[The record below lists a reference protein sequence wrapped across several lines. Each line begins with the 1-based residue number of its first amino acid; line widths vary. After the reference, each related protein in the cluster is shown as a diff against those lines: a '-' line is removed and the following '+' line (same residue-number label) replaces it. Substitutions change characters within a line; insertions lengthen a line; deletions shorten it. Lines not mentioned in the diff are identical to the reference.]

1 MARFLAVLPLAAAGS
16 LLLEQERWISGGLGA
31 LPMKSLG
38 SFNRLFCTP

>member
-16 LLLEQERWISGGLGA
+16 LLLEPERWISVGPGA

-38 SFNRLFCTP
+38 SFNCLFCTP